1 MLIEIKGVQFVNK
14 GAELMLMAMVDKI
27 QQLWPEAEICLLP
40 RINSP
45 YKNRAKLGAYQKL
58 NFRKG
63 TIDLNKFSY
72 FMPRKMRQY
81 LKRAWGIVTEVDVDL
96 ILDASGFSYGDQ
108 WSDTALIQA
117 AKEAKRLNENNKKYV
132 FMPQALGPFTS
143 KQNQKWSKV
152 AFDNASVVFARDD
165 ISYQAT
171 KKVTTNSH
179 LFISPDFT
187 NLISPYLHDDYVDL
201 KGGVAVIPNS
211 KMLSQ
216 QNKNKAWRDNYLR
229 VLTNIVELLMKQGKH
244 VFLLNHE
251 GKSDETICHQIN
263 QAFNNELLIISP
275 ADSLQVKAIIGQC
288 SLTICSRFH
297 GCVSSLS
304 QGVPCITTSWSHKYE
319 QLFSEYGVSNLLLP
333 ATIEKEELIEL
344 VHFVIDE
351 QAEITNILLPNISK
365 FKQEARDMWDKIY
378 NNITAHVE

>member
-14 GAELMLMAMVDKI
+14 GAELMLMAMVEKI
-27 QQLWPEAEICLLP
+27 HQLWPEAEVCLLP

-45 YKNRAKLGAYQKL
+45 YKNRAKLGTYQKL
-58 NFRKG
+58 NLRKG
-63 TIDLNKFSY
+63 TIDLNKLSY
-72 FMPRKMRQY
+72 FLPIKMRQY
-81 LKRAWGIVTEVDVDL
+81 LKRAWGIVTEVDVDV

-117 AKEAKRLNENNKKYV
+117 AKEAKRLNNNSKKYV

-143 KQNQKWSKV
+143 NNNQKWSKI
-152 AFDNASVVFARDD
+152 AFENAQLIFARDD
-165 ISYQAT
+165 VSFQAT
-171 KKVTTNSH
+171 QKVTSNSN

-187 NLISPYLHDDYVDL
+187 NLLSPHLHNDYADL
-201 KGGVAVIPNS
+201 KGRVAVIPNS

-216 QNKNKAWRDNYLR
+216 QNKNKVWRENYLN
-229 VLTNIVELLMKQGKH
+229 VLTNIIELLTKQGKH

-251 GKSDETICHQIN
+251 GKSDEAICHQIN
-263 QAFNNELLIISP
+263 QALKKELPIISP

-319 QLFSEYGVSNLLLP
+319 QLFSEYGVSNLLLA
-333 ATIEKEELIEL
+333 ATIEKEELISL
-344 VHFVIDE
+344 VNYVIEE
-351 QAEITNILLPNISK
+351 QTEIKNILLPNISK
-365 FKQEARDMWDKIY
+365 FKQEASDMWNKIY
-378 NNITAHVE
+378 NNITA